1 MNNAVDFGK
10 CRRCLQ
16 AGCLGWRSIWPLFGA
31 PARSC
36 NQQAEAQIRQADAAA
51 KQADLGRQKLIG
63 DLFNQSVGQLR
74 DEKLE
79 VRLFAVY
86 TLRKIGSDFPEYQ
99 TVVLELF
106 ASFVRE
112 NQNKW
117 GESGPPVDVLEIM
130 KALEVSL
137 GSER

>member
-1 MNNAVDFGK
+1 MPWLLENADAVYKFGVLIGGAYGLFLAA
-10 CRRCLQ
+10 RRV
-16 AGCLGWRSIWPLFGA
+16 AA
-31 PARSC
+31 T

-51 KQADLGRQKLIG
+51 RQADLGRQKLVG
-63 DLFNQSVGQLR
+63 DLFNQAVGQLR

-86 TLRKIGSDFPEYQ
+86 TLRRIGTDFPEYQ

-112 NQNKW
+112 NQTKW

-130 KALEVSL
+130 KVLETSL
-137 GSER
+137 GDGQ